1 MDTLVNL
8 VVKITKA
15 NSGHSGALARGRRH
29 AGPLT
34 RRRRRVGRFVILPAT
49 AVAVLVLWV
58 PIGQAFYYGFT
69 DWNGSTAAWIGLSN
83 YRSFIDS
90 PSFWQ
95 VILNNGLLLSV
106 LPIVVLSP
114 LAMAMLVQRSGRL
127 AGVFRTVLF
136 LPVALS
142 WVVIGT
148 MAADIFSTTGPVDLA
163 LRSLGLGALDWLQGG
178 STAMAVLLILIAWAM
193 FGTNLV
199 IYLGGLSS
207 FDETLYDAARVD
219 GANPVELFFRVVLP
233 LLSPF
238 VRFVTV
244 LSVTAMYGS
253 LFAVIYVLTGGG
265 PGYATTTLEFFVYT
279 LGFNSGE
286 FGAAAA
292 AGVLLFFVIF
302 LVNLPQLGRFARQGA

>member
-1 MDTLVNL
+1 
-8 VVKITKA
+8 VKT
-15 NSGHSGALARGRRH
+15 GH
-29 AGPLT
+29 AGSLT
-34 RRRRRVGRFVILPAT
+34 RKRRRVGRFVILPAT
-49 AVAVLVLWV
+49 ALALAVLWV

-69 DWNGSTAAWIGLSN
+69 DWNGSTAGWIGLAN
-83 YRSFIDS
+83 YRSFVDS

-95 VILNNGLLLSV
+95 VLLNNVLLLTV
-106 LPIVVLSP
+106 LPIVVISP
-114 LAMAMLVQRSGRL
+114 LALAMLVQRSGRL
-127 AGVFRTVLF
+127 AGVFRTLLF

-148 MAADIFSTTGPVDLA
+148 IAADIFATNGPVNVT
-163 LRSLGLGALDWLQGG
+163 LRSLGVGAPDWLQGG

-193 FGTNLV
+193 FGTNLI

-219 GANPVELFFRVVLP
+219 GATPLQLFFRIVMP

-244 LSVTAMYGS
+244 LSVTAMYGT

-265 PGYATTTLEFFVYT
+265 PGFATTTLEFFVYT

-292 AGVLLFFVIF
+292 AGVLLFIVIF
-302 LVNLPQLGRFARQGA
+302 LVNSPQLSRFLRALT